1 MTAESPEVSVVIP
14 AFNEVDTIGVVIDR
28 VLSCGY
34 DAEVIVV
41 DDT

>member
-28 VLSCGY
+28 VLSG
-34 DAEVIVV
+34 DVLKVV
-41 DDT
+41 EI